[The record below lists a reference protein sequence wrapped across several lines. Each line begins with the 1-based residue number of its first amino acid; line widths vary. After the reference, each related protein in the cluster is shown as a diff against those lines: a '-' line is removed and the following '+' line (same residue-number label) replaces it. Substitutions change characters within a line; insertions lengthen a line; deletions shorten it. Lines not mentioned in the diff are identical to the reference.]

1 MASCL
6 SQKLIESLEFYIVL
20 DKCYFIGF
28 IVQKFNMNNDIL
40 LK

>member
-6 SQKLIESLEFYIVL
+6 SQKLIESLEFYTVL
-20 DKCYFIGF
+20 DKCYFIE
-28 IVQKFNMNNDIL
+28 IYCTQFNMNNDIL